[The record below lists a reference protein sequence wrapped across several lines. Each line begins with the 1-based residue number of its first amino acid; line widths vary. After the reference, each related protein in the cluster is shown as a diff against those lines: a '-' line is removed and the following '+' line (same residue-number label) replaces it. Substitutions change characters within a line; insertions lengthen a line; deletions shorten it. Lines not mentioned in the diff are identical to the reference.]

1 MQQKTT
7 REGGFLWGGVL
18 CSKNGFVNMF
28 FLDIPSVLLK
38 GIDIICGYATMK
50 ESLHDATS
58 NLAGVLIMMK

>member
-1 MQQKTT
+1 M
-7 REGGFLWGGVL
+7 GGVL